1 MEAVLAHIWLRE
13 EARLSTRRIREARE
27 HFGGAL
33 EACRALNEGDL
44 FFTPREREQKAN
56 ASWKRAEKVLENCRK
71 AGARAICY
79 EEDGYPEDLRQI
91 YDPPAVL
98 YLKGTMPR
106 WEEMPVLAIV
116 GRRKASPLG
125 LETARRFA
133 RVLSAH
139 GFLIVSGLAQGAD
152 GAAHQGALEGP
163 TPTVAVLGTAID
175 QCYPASHNG
184 LLRRIL
190 EKEGAALSEYPPGR
204 RGYPGYFPRRNRIIS
219 GLSLGVLVVE
229 AARKSGSLITAA
241 TALEQGRDVFAVP
254 GSIDRPEYEGC
265 NQLIRSGATLCTDPV
280 EICQEYAGRF
290 PGLVMGLEEK
300 PQEKEPEQEM
310 PQFASSKS
318 KPAPAGLTGRE
329 KLIVDSMDGLTHI
342 DVICQNTGLATGEVL
357 TSLTML
363 QIRGVV
369 RERGAK
375 YFEII

>member
-27 HFGGAL
+27 HFKGAL
-33 EACRALNEGDL
+33 GACHALKAGDP
-44 FFTPREREQKAN
+44 FFTPREREQAAK
-56 ASWKRAEKVLENCRK
+56 ASWGKAEQVLENCQK
-71 AGARAICY
+71 TGARAICF
-79 EEDGYPEDLRQI
+79 EEDGYPEMLRQI

-98 YLKGTMPR
+98 YLRGTMPK
-106 WEEMPVLAIV
+106 WGEMPVLAIV

-125 LETARRFA
+125 LETACHFA

-139 GFLIVSGLAQGAD
+139 GFLIVSGLAQGVD

-190 EKEGAALSEYPPGR
+190 EKEGAVLSEYPPGR

-241 TALEQGRDVFAVP
+241 TALEQERDVFAVP
-254 GSIDRPEYEGC
+254 GSIDRPEYEGS
-265 NQLIRSGATLCTDPV
+265 NQLIRSGAILCTNPV
-280 EICQEYAGRF
+280 EICEEYAGRF

-300 PQEKEPEQEM
+300 KQEKEPEQEM
-310 PQFASSKS
+310 PQLAFSKS

>member
-152 GAAHQGALEGP
+152 GAAHQGAMEGP

-175 QCYPASHNG
+175 QCYPASHNA

-265 NQLIRSGATLCTDPV
+265 NQLIRSGGYLVHRPGGDLSG
-280 EICQEYAGRF
+280 ICRALSRTCDGAGRET
-290 PGLVMGLEEK
+290 PG
-300 PQEKEPEQEM
+300 
-310 PQFASSKS
+310 
-318 KPAPAGLTGRE
+318 
-329 KLIVDSMDGLTHI
+329 
-342 DVICQNTGLATGEVL
+342 
-357 TSLTML
+357 
-363 QIRGVV
+363 
-369 RERGAK
+369 ERA
-375 YFEII
+375 

>member
-71 AGARAICY
+71 AGAWAICY

-300 PQEKEPEQEM
+300 AQEKEIEQEM
-310 PQFASSKS
+310 PQSASGKS

-363 QIRGVV
+363 QIRGLV

>member
-1 MEAVLAHIWLRE
+1 MEVVLAHIWLRE

-91 YDPPAVL
+91 CDPPAVL

-133 RVLSAH
+133 QVLSAH
-139 GFLIVSGLAQGAD
+139 GFLIVSGLAQGVD

-229 AARKSGSLITAA
+229 AARKSGSLITVA

-254 GSIDRPEYEGC
+254 GSIDRPEYEGS

>member
-56 ASWKRAEKVLENCRK
+56 ASWKRAEKVLENCGK

-133 RVLSAH
+133 QVLSAH
-139 GFLIVSGLAQGAD
+139 GFLIVSGLAQGVD

-190 EKEGAALSEYPPGR
+190 EKEGAVLSEYPPGR

-241 TALEQGRDVFAVP
+241 TALEQERDVFAVP

-265 NQLIRSGATLCTDPV
+265 NQLIRSGAILCTNPV

-290 PGLVMGLEEK
+290 PALVMGLSEK
-300 PQEKEPEQEM
+300 PEANAPEREEQAAR
-310 PQFASSKS
+310 QS

>member
-13 EARLSTRRIREARE
+13 EARLSTRRIWEARE
-27 HFGGAL
+27 HFKGVLGA
-33 EACRALNEGDL
+33 CHALKAGDP
-44 FFTPREREQKAN
+44 FFTPREREQGAKA
-56 ASWKRAEKVLENCRK
+56 AWGKAERVLENCRK
-71 AGARAICY
+71 TGARAICY
-79 EEDGYPEDLRQI
+79 EEDEYPEMLRQI

-98 YLKGTMPR
+98 YLRGTMPR

-190 EKEGAALSEYPPGR
+190 EKEGAVLSEYPPSR

-290 PGLVMGLEEK
+290 PALVMGLSEK
-300 PQEKEPEQEM
+300 PEANEPEREERDVHQ
-310 PQFASSKS
+310 S
-318 KPAPAGLTGRE
+318 KPAPVGLTGRE

-363 QIRGVV
+363 QIRGLV

>member
-13 EARLSTRRIREARE
+13 EARLSTRRIWEARE

-139 GFLIVSGLAQGAD
+139 GFLIVSGLAQGVD

-310 PQFASSKS
+310 SQFASSKS

>member
-98 YLKGTMPR
+98 YLKGTMPQ

-133 RVLSAH
+133 QVLSAH
-139 GFLIVSGLAQGAD
+139 GFLIVSGLAQGVD

-190 EKEGAALSEYPPGR
+190 EKEGAVLSEYPPGR

-342 DVICQNTGLATGEVL
+342 DAICQNTGLATGEVL

>member
-44 FFTPREREQKAN
+44 FFTPREREQKAK
-56 ASWKRAEKVLENCRK
+56 ASWERAEKVLENCRK

-98 YLKGTMPR
+98 YLRGTMPK
-106 WEEMPVLAIV
+106 WGEMPVLAIV

-190 EKEGAALSEYPPGR
+190 EKEGAVLSEYPPSR

-290 PGLVMGLEEK
+290 PALVMGLSEK
-300 PQEKEPEQEM
+300 PEANESEREERDVHQ
-310 PQFASSKS
+310 S
-318 KPAPAGLTGRE
+318 KPAPIGLTGRE

-363 QIRGVV
+363 QIRGLV

>member
-1 MEAVLAHIWLRE
+1 MEAVLVHIWLRE
-13 EARLSTRRIREARE
+13 EAKLPTRRIREARE

-33 EACRALNEGDL
+33 GACRALKEGDP
-44 FFTPREREQKAN
+44 FFTPREREQGAKAV
-56 ASWKRAEKVLENCRK
+56 WEKAEQVLENCQK
-71 AGARAICY
+71 AGARAICL
-79 EEDGYPEDLRQI
+79 EEAEYPEALRQI

-98 YLKGTMPR
+98 YLRGTMPQ

-116 GRRKASPLG
+116 GKRKASPLG

-133 RVLSAH
+133 QVLSAH
-139 GFLIVSGLAQGAD
+139 GFLIVSGLAQGVD

-190 EKEGAALSEYPPGR
+190 EKEGAVLSEYPPGR

-241 TALEQGRDVFAVP
+241 TALEQERDVFVVP
-254 GSIDRPEYEGC
+254 GSIDRPEYEGS
-265 NQLIRSGATLCTDPV
+265 NQLIRSGAILCTNPV
-280 EICQEYAGRF
+280 EICEEYAGRF

-300 PQEKEPEQEM
+300 AQEKEPEQEM
-310 PQFASSKS
+310 PQSASGKR

>member
-1 MEAVLAHIWLRE
+1 M
-13 EARLSTRRIREARE
+13 
-27 HFGGAL
+27 
-33 EACRALNEGDL
+33 
-44 FFTPREREQKAN
+44 
-56 ASWKRAEKVLENCRK
+56 
-71 AGARAICY
+71 
-79 EEDGYPEDLRQI
+79 
-91 YDPPAVL
+91 
-98 YLKGTMPR
+98 
-106 WEEMPVLAIV
+106 
-116 GRRKASPLG
+116 
-125 LETARRFA
+125 
-133 RVLSAH
+133 
-139 GFLIVSGLAQGAD
+139 
-152 GAAHQGALEGP
+152 
-163 TPTVAVLGTAID
+163 
-175 QCYPASHNG
+175 
-184 LLRRIL
+184 LRRIL
-190 EKEGAALSEYPPGR
+190 EKEGAVLSEYPPSR

-290 PGLVMGLEEK
+290 PALVMGLSEK
-300 PQEKEPEQEM
+300 PEANEPEREERDVHQ
-310 PQFASSKS
+310 S
-318 KPAPAGLTGRE
+318 KPAPVGLTGRE

-363 QIRGVV
+363 QIRGLV

>member
-139 GFLIVSGLAQGAD
+139 GFLIVSGLAQGVD
-152 GAAHQGALEGP
+152 GAALQGALEGP

-175 QCYPASHNG
+175 QCYPASHTG

-190 EKEGAALSEYPPGR
+190 EKEGAVLSEYPPGR

-300 PQEKEPEQEM
+300 AQEKEIEQEM
-310 PQFASSKS
+310 PQSASGKS

-342 DVICQNTGLATGEVL
+342 DAICQNTGLATGEVL

>member
-13 EARLSTRRIREARE
+13 EARLSTRLIREARE

-44 FFTPREREQKAN
+44 FFTPREREQKAK
-56 ASWKRAEKVLENCRK
+56 ASWERAEKVLENCRK

-98 YLKGTMPR
+98 YLRGTMPK
-106 WEEMPVLAIV
+106 WGEMPVLAIV

-190 EKEGAALSEYPPGR
+190 EKEGAVLSEYPPSR

-290 PGLVMGLEEK
+290 PALVMGLSEK
-300 PQEKEPEQEM
+300 PEANESEREERDVHQ
-310 PQFASSKS
+310 S
-318 KPAPAGLTGRE
+318 KPAPIGLTGRE

-363 QIRGVV
+363 QIRGLV

>member
-98 YLKGTMPR
+98 YLKGTMPQ

-116 GRRKASPLG
+116 GRRKTSPLG

-133 RVLSAH
+133 QVLSAH

-152 GAAHQGALEGP
+152 GAAHQGAMEGP

-190 EKEGAALSEYPPGR
+190 EKEGAVLSEYPPSR

-363 QIRGVV
+363 QIRGLV

>member
-139 GFLIVSGLAQGAD
+139 GFLIVSGLAQGVD

-190 EKEGAALSEYPPGR
+190 EKEGAVLSEYPPGR

-342 DVICQNTGLATGEVL
+342 DAICQNTGLATGEVL

>member
-79 EEDGYPEDLRQI
+79 EEDGSPEDLRQI

-152 GAAHQGALEGP
+152 GAAHQGAMEGP

-310 PQFASSKS
+310 PQSASGKS

>member
-106 WEEMPVLAIV
+106 WEKMPVLAIV

-133 RVLSAH
+133 QVLSAH
-139 GFLIVSGLAQGAD
+139 GFLIVSGLAQGVD

-204 RGYPGYFPRRNRIIS
+204 RGYPSYFPRRNRIIS

-369 RERGAK
+369 RERDAK

>member
-33 EACRALNEGDL
+33 EACRALNEDDL

-300 PQEKEPEQEM
+300 AQEKEIEQEM
-310 PQFASSKS
+310 PQSASGKS

-363 QIRGVV
+363 QIRGLV

>member
-27 HFGGAL
+27 YFGGAL

-98 YLKGTMPR
+98 YLKGTMPQ

-139 GFLIVSGLAQGAD
+139 GFLIVSGLAQGVD

-190 EKEGAALSEYPPGR
+190 EKEGAVLSEYPPGR

-241 TALEQGRDVFAVP
+241 TALEQERDVFAVP

-310 PQFASSKS
+310 PQSASGKS

-342 DVICQNTGLATGEVL
+342 DAICQNTGLATGEVL

>member
-27 HFGGAL
+27 HFGGTL

-133 RVLSAH
+133 QVLSAH
-139 GFLIVSGLAQGAD
+139 GFLIVSGLAQGVD

-190 EKEGAALSEYPPGR
+190 EKEGAVLSEYPPGR

-241 TALEQGRDVFAVP
+241 TALEQERDVFAVP

-310 PQFASSKS
+310 PQSASSKS

-342 DVICQNTGLATGEVL
+342 DAICQNTGLATGEVL